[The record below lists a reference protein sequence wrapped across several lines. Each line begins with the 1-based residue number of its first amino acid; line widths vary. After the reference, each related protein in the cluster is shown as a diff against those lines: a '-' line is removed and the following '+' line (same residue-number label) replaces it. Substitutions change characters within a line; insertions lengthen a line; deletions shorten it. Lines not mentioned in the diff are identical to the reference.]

1 MHTAQNMKFS
11 INPIQDGPFRG
22 CLQIGE
28 GPKKKTL
35 SKICHIYRT
44 KMKLGTIIPYL
55 KKTQKVYE
63 SRDAPY

>member
-28 GPKKKTL
+28 GPKKKP
-35 SKICHIYRT
+35 S
-44 KMKLGTIIPYL
+44 L
-55 KKTQKVYE
+55 KSVLYIAQ
-63 SRDAPY
+63 R